1 MSEGTQVLIPFWL
14 KGDADGA
21 VPIGGRVV
29 KCNSEE
35 GDLTPD
41 GTEGTV
47 VSSINVPD
55 NIGKELGVDVIFF
68 YFIEWDTE
76 PDLPVGV
83 IDKKLRPA

>member
-1 MSEGTQVLIPFWL
+1 MSDQTQVMIPFWL
-14 KGDADGA
+14 RGDADGA

-35 GDLTPD
+35 NDLTPD

-55 NIGKELGVDVIFF
+55 SIGKELGVDVVFF
-68 YFIEWDTE
+68 YFIEWDGGPE
-76 PDLPVGV
+76 QPVGV
-83 IDKKLRPA
+83 IDRKLRSA